1 MQLTYNGTTY
11 TITIDIANERK
22 YIKVYQHGEITP
34 ILGTTLSQSITVKR
48 IKEYVLSRL
57 SQLTYEQKKLN
68 LI

>member
-1 MQLTYNGTTY
+1 MQIKYSCTTY
-11 TITIDIANERK
+11 TVTIDIANERK
-22 YIKVYQHGEITP
+22 YIKVYQHGESTP

-68 LI
+68 FI